1 MLAHTAQRFSSMRV
15 KAISQQLGDTLKA
28 AEMTFLFKIEEI
40 FEISGRGSVIV
51 PAIDVDPSGK

>member
-1 MLAHTAQRFSSMRV
+1 MSVT
-15 KAISQQLGDTLKA
+15 AISQQLGDTLKA